1 MMSDP
6 KFLTNINNQFRRLL
20 VAKDIHT
27 VNANAQSI
35 EFDLA
40 LVCI

>member
-1 MMSDP
+1 M
-6 KFLTNINNQFRRLL
+6 LN
-20 VAKDIHT
+20 H
-27 VNANAQSI
+27 I